1 MPLFLL
7 QHHHDPED
15 CAPAFAAWRGF
26 ASPLR
31 RHHAPSTCL
40 AGGHDLWWRVEAPDA
55 SAALR
60 LLPPFVARRTVPI
73 AVREVVIP

>member
-7 QHHHDPED
+7 QHHHDPAD
-15 CAPAFAAWRGF
+15 CAPAFAAWHGF

-31 RHHAPSTCL
+31 RHPAPSTCL
-40 AGGHDLWWRVEAPDA
+40 AGGHDLWWRVEAPDTA
-55 SAALR
+55 SALE
-60 LLPPFVARRTVPI
+60 LLPPFVARRTVAV